1 LNVAPRPAWLK
12 PALIGVTVLGL
23 IAAAPTL
30 LAMMLS
36 RPGDLFVGF
45 SASGLLAFAG
55 IWLVPVV
62 GFLGLVLGWYGFGTG
77 RWALARNGLLLAIV
91 PIGLEI
97 AAVAYVMHIADKAGH

>member
-1 LNVAPRPAWLK
+1 MVATPRPAWLQ
-12 PALIGVTVLGL
+12 PALIVVTVLGL
-23 IAAAPTL
+23 VAAVPAL

-55 IWLVPVV
+55 IWLVPIAGVV
-62 GFLGLVLGWYGFGTG
+62 GLVLGWYGFSTR
-77 RWALARNGLLLAIV
+77 RWALARNAILLAVV